1 MKRGLDDLAV
11 RYPNVQNIEAKA
23 KFACM
28 AGDREAFNAAY
39 LLLDGRVNAS
49 GWPVPLQACRAL

>member
-1 MKRGLDDLAV
+1 
-11 RYPNVQNIEAKA
+11 VQNIEAKA